1 MENTTEAL
9 KTALRVLTAITD
21 DRKPD
26 PADVEELKRL
36 APLMGDTPL
45 DDLASDVI
53 QQAFRRRSRDRDG
66 HNRSSE

>member
-1 MENTTEAL
+1 MEKTTKAL
-9 KTALRVLTAITD
+9 KTALRVLAAITD

-26 PADVEELKRL
+26 PADVEELQRL

-53 QQAFRRRSRDRDG
+53 QQALRRRARDKDG
-66 HNRSSE
+66 HGQ